1 MHILQMGN
9 KNTTNITHLNK
20 DTEWD
25 VFHTCALNDTIQT
38 STGLFWGY
46 EYTYYYFMIKEYL

>member
-1 MHILQMGN
+1 MGN

-46 EYTYYYFMIKEYL
+46 EYTYYYFKIKEYL